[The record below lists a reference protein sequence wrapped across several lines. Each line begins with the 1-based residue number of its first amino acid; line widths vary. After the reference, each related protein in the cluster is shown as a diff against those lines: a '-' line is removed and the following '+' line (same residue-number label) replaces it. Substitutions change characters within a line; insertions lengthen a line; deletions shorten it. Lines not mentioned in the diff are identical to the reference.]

1 MPLLLQRKQALFDM
15 LTHFPT
21 APRNRPLKIFVMNN
35 SYFFDYVPSRYEVVS
50 KEQDAIRNFIL
61 KFKDGD
67 YRSCRY
73 AAWLVCEELLRQYN
87 GAVPKDL
94 VLACVPTSSLK
105 KYYRRFQ
112 RFSSMV
118 ARRLQIEDAFEHVSI
133 VGFRD
138 AKHTRRDHMVSDL
151 FSWRVDVDDDFFRY
165 KEVVIFDD
173 LFTTGSS
180 ASDFRELLEQFG
192 CDVTGGLF
200 LGRTTKGLPFNLKPV
215 GFDSYMIEPVP
226 GVSMNELM
234 ENVDILSNY

>member
-1 MPLLLQRKQALFDM
+1 
-15 LTHFPT
+15 
-21 APRNRPLKIFVMNN
+21 MNN
-35 SYFFDYVPSRYEVVS
+35 CYFFDYVPSRYEVVS
-50 KEQDAIRNFIL
+50 QEQEAIRNFIL

-73 AAWLVCEELLRQYN
+73 AAWLVCEELLRMYD

-151 FSWRVDVDDDFFRY
+151 FSWRVDVDDDFFRF

-173 LFTTGSS
+173 LFTTGAS
-180 ASDFRELLEQFG
+180 ASDFCELLEQFG
-192 CDVTGGLF
+192 CEVTGGLF

-215 GFDSYMIEPVP
+215 GFDKYLIEPVP
-226 GVSMNELM
+226 GISMSELM
-234 ENVDILSNY
+234 ERVDILSHY